1 MPKFAC
7 WLVVFI
13 LAYGNS
19 CIELAAQP
27 KEYPAGPIRL
37 VAPFAA
43 GGGGDISAR
52 ILADAMGNILSQPV
66 IVENRP
72 GAGGVAAAQ
81 AVLNAAP
88 DGYTALVLGNINAIA
103 HSMLKTI
110 PYDIARDF
118 IPVSIVITTDVV
130 AFANKSSPFGNVRD
144 VVGAAKTKPGAINI
158 GVGLIGTTQHLTAE
172 LFKLTTDID
181 AVIVPFRTSADLVTA
196 VRRGDVDVGFELL
209 APVVGLLATNDL
221 KALAVGAPKR
231 SPLLPSTP
239 TFAESGIGVN
249 VTSWAMIAA
258 PVGTP
263 DSVVARLNGVISAA
277 LAKPDV
283 QKKFE
288 ALSFEAG
295 GGSPANARAFL
306 LAEIAKWQ
314 SVIEARQLS
323 SK

>member
-7 WLVVFI
+7 WLVVLIFT
-13 LAYGNS
+13 YGNS

-27 KEYPAGPIRL
+27 KEYPASPIRL

-52 ILADAMGNILSQPV
+52 ILAYEMGSILSQPV

-81 AVLNAAP
+81 SVLNSAP
-88 DGYTALVLGNINAIA
+88 DGYTLLVLGNINAIA
-103 HSMLKTI
+103 HSMLKAI
-110 PYDIARDF
+110 PYNIAHDF

-130 AFANKSSPFGNVRD
+130 AFSNKSSPFGNVRD
-144 VVGAAKTKPGAINI
+144 VIDVAKKKPGAINI
-158 GVGLIGTTQHLTAE
+158 GVGLVGTTQHLTAE
-172 LFKLTTDID
+172 LFKLMTDID

-209 APVVGLLATNDL
+209 APVVSSLVTNDL

-231 SPLLPSTP
+231 SPLLPSIP
-239 TFAESGIGVN
+239 TFSENDVGVN

-263 DSVVARLNGVISAA
+263 DLVVARLNNVISAA

-288 ALSFEAG
+288 SLSFEAG
-295 GGSPANARAFL
+295 GGSSEQARAFL
-306 LAEIAKWQ
+306 LAEIAKWKH
-314 SVIEARQLS
+314 VIEARQLGP
-323 SK
+323 K